1 MHYITRCSVYTYTD
15 TYVNPSVSLSLHK
28 RTYHYFGNPDVDIYI
43 FLNTQKTYFILD
55 IYNVHC
61 AFIKIDIY

>member
-1 MHYITRCSVYTYTD
+1 MHYITRCSVYTYND

-28 RTYHYFGNPDVDIYI
+28 RTYHYNPDVDKLYFL
-43 FLNTQKTYFILD
+43 FLNTLYIYFILD

-61 AFIKIDIY
+61 AFIKLDIY